1 MQTEPSNASSSLPD
15 PPRRAAMDNERYRRS
30 HGPGFW
36 AGLGILAAAVVGLC
50 WYAYPYALRQK
61 SLADDFPAVQKSVTA
76 VGDRMGKAESDLREW
91 YGDQQALRERVTKLE
106 SGAGDKLRALR
117 NQSKEFA
124 ENVYHRALEE
134 MDRRAER
141 VEQRLG
147 QVEASQE
154 SGQAKLARLETDLS
168 GIRQQMVAQS
178 AQLAA
183 AEQNAVREREA
194 LEQRAAATDEK
205 LESSQGEIS
214 RLARSVD
221 RKRVSFELTRNRSEE
236 LAPGISICVTGTDVA
251 FRRVKGW
258 VWIMPDRKTIWLR
271 DQPAQQPL
279 TFYSESDG
287 KRREVVFTRV
297 NKDSALGYL
306 LLPVEEEPAANTG
319 DGRRRGVAS
328 GD

>member
-1 MQTEPSNASSSLPD
+1 MLTEQSNSSTSLPD
-15 PPRRAAMDNERYRRS
+15 PPRRAVIMEERRRVR
-30 HGPGFW
+30 GPGFW
-36 AGLGILAAAVVGLC
+36 AGLGILAAAAAGLC
-50 WYAYPYALRQK
+50 WYGYPYALQQK
-61 SLADDFPAVQKSVTA
+61 SLADDFPAVRKSVATF
-76 VGDRMGKAESDLREW
+76 GDRMGKAESDLRQW
-91 YGDQQALRERVTKLE
+91 YGDQQALRERVAKLE

-117 NQSKEFA
+117 DQSRDFA
-124 ENVYHRALEE
+124 ENVYHRAIEE
-134 MDRRAER
+134 MDRRAEH
-141 VEQRLG
+141 VEQRLS

-154 SGQAKLARLETDLS
+154 SGQSQLARLETDLS
-168 GIRQQMVAQS
+168 GIRQQIAAQS
-178 AQLAA
+178 SQLAA
-183 AEQNAVREREA
+183 AEQSAVQAREA

-221 RKRVSFELTRNRSEE
+221 RRKVDFELTTNRSEE

-251 FRRVKGW
+251 YRRVKGW
-258 VWIMPDRKTIWLR
+258 LWIMPDRKTIWLR

-279 TFYSESDG
+279 AFYSESDG

-306 LLPVEEEPAANTG
+306 LLPADETPAQK
-319 DGRRRGVAS
+319 S

>member
-1 MQTEPSNASSSLPD
+1 MQTEQSNAPTSLPD
-15 PPRRAAMDNERYRRS
+15 PPRRAIVMEESRRR

-36 AGLGILAAAVVGLC
+36 AGLGILAAALAGLC

-76 VGDRMGKAESDLREW
+76 FGDRIGKTESDLRQW
-91 YGDQQALRERVTKLE
+91 YGDQQALRERVAKLE

-117 NQSKEFA
+117 NQSREFA
-124 ENVYHRALEE
+124 ENVYRRAMEE

-141 VEQRLG
+141 VDQRLA

-168 GIRQQMVAQS
+168 GIRQQIAAQTS
-178 AQLAA
+178 QLAA
-183 AEQNAVREREA
+183 VEQNAVREREA
-194 LEQRAAATDEK
+194 LEQRVTATDEK

-214 RLARSVD
+214 RLSRSVD
-221 RKRVSFELTRNRSEE
+221 RNKVAFELTTNRSEE

-251 FRRVKGW
+251 HRRVKGW
-258 VWIMPDRKTIWLR
+258 LWIMPDRKTIWLR

-279 TFYSESDG
+279 AFYSESDG

-306 LLPVEEEPAANTG
+306 LLPVDEAPEAK
-319 DGRRRGVAS
+319 S